1 MQQGA
6 AGRHSSRLPLAAPRS
21 YSLTNKVSALAC
33 CVRVSFCFN
42 VPGRR
47 PPWLGGGKTRLTRTA
62 NGARGMIRKFPLRIQ
77 GRKQPGAAKASGLGT
92 RYSQPLTHAGTNG
105 ARRCLTSQIGR
116 DGVRSAC
123 CGPSRQR
130 RQAGRRTWL
139 RARPSSAGQSAK
151 KKGSTLRR
159 DGCAG
164 CCPSAVARREGGLRS
179 PAEQRAREGPRRSG
193 CWDEPTPC
201 SPCFCSCSA
210 ARPRYDP
217 RPPSCRQDERDER
230 PSQDE
235 RTQRPAMAVLTAAD
249 GRAADRQA
257 SGRSGSLLPATASS
271 TLDAVDAGQNSVVCC
286 SAQLARRSAAQPG
299 RRPPVSLGSQ
309 RSCRVSKGLQEGWL
323 AVSGCRAEQRSTDQ
337 LMLSPPAHAEAA
349 AARQPA
355 GGPPPPA
362 HAEAAAARPPPT
374 DRWMEDGPRGGRRQR
389 PSSAQRQR
397 QAGSSSSSP
406 GRKTGITAGQLD
418 GSGDNWPTIN
428 QRQPSRA
435 PRLSSSAHQPCAGS
449 VDAPQPVALR
459 RCCVKE
465 ADRPPRPWTSKTGRH
480 HH

>member
-1 MQQGA
+1 
-6 AGRHSSRLPLAAPRS
+6 
-21 YSLTNKVSALAC
+21 
-33 CVRVSFCFN
+33 
-42 VPGRR
+42 
-47 PPWLGGGKTRLTRTA
+47 
-62 NGARGMIRKFPLRIQ
+62 
-77 GRKQPGAAKASGLGT
+77 
-92 RYSQPLTHAGTNG
+92 
-105 ARRCLTSQIGR
+105 
-116 DGVRSAC
+116 
-123 CGPSRQR
+123 
-130 RQAGRRTWL
+130 
-139 RARPSSAGQSAK
+139 
-151 KKGSTLRR
+151 
-159 DGCAG
+159 
-164 CCPSAVARREGGLRS
+164 
-179 PAEQRAREGPRRSG
+179 
-193 CWDEPTPC
+193 
-201 SPCFCSCSA
+201 
-210 ARPRYDP
+210 
-217 RPPSCRQDERDER
+217 
-230 PSQDE
+230 
-235 RTQRPAMAVLTAAD
+235 MAVLTAAD

-299 RRPPVSLGSQ
+299 RRRPPVSLGSQ

-397 QAGSSSSSP
+397 QAGSSSSP

>member
-1 MQQGA
+1 MRRPASERVRGRAQGSRRSA
-6 AGRHSSRLPLAAPRS
+6 ALF
-21 YSLTNKVSALAC
+21 VSALTPP
-33 CVRVSFCFN
+33 
-42 VPGRR
+42 VPVLILVPR
-47 PPWLGGGKTRLTRTA
+47 P
-62 NGARGMIRKFPLRIQ
+62 
-77 GRKQPGAAKASGLGT
+77 
-92 RYSQPLTHAGTNG
+92 
-105 ARRCLTSQIGR
+105 
-116 DGVRSAC
+116 
-123 CGPSRQR
+123 
-130 RQAGRRTWL
+130 
-139 RARPSSAGQSAK
+139 
-151 KKGSTLRR
+151 
-159 DGCAG
+159 
-164 CCPSAVARREGGLRS
+164 VARS
-179 PAEQRAREGPRRSG
+179 VS
-193 CWDEPTPC
+193 D
-201 SPCFCSCSA
+201 A
-210 ARPRYDP
+210 ASR
-217 RPPSCRQDERDER
+217 
-230 PSQDE
+230 QDE
-235 RTQRPAMAVLTAAD
+235 RTQRRSEGS
-249 GRAADRQA
+249 GRAAARPTPDRQA
-257 SGRSGSLLPATASS
+257 SARFGGLLPATTSS
-271 TLDAVDAGQNSVVCC
+271 SFDAVCRPSQIRVCKGPSSVVC
-286 SAQLARRSAAQPG
+286 SAELARRSKARSLSSA
-299 RRPPVSLGSQ
+299 PVSLGSQ

-397 QAGSSSSSP
+397 QAGSSSSP

>member
-1 MQQGA
+1 MGYAQRAVAQADSGGRQGDAHGSARGRRQLDRVQKRRAAPCAATAAQGA
-6 AGRHSSRLPLAAPRS
+6 AHRLLLGGRGAS
-21 YSLTNKVSALAC
+21 
-33 CVRVSFCFN
+33 
-42 VPGRR
+42 GRR
-47 PPWLGGGKTRLTRTA
+47 RSSAQERA
-62 NGARGMIRKFPLRIQ
+62 RVGAG
-77 GRKQPGAAKASGLGT
+77 
-92 RYSQPLTHAGTNG
+92 AGT
-105 ARRCLTSQIGR
+105 
-116 DGVRSAC
+116 
-123 CGPSRQR
+123 SR
-130 RQAGRRTWL
+130 
-139 RARPSSAGQSAK
+139 
-151 KKGSTLRR
+151 
-159 DGCAG
+159 
-164 CCPSAVARREGGLRS
+164 
-179 PAEQRAREGPRRSG
+179 
-193 CWDEPTPC
+193 PTPC

-217 RPPSCRQDERDER
+217 RTPSCRQDERDER

-374 DRWMEDGPRGGRRQR
+374 DRPMDGGWTERG
-389 PSSAQRQR
+389 PSSATVVSAAPASGRQQQQPRAKDGDNCWPTGRQR
-397 QAGSSSSSP
+397 G
-406 GRKTGITAGQLD
+406 
-418 GSGDNWPTIN
+418 
-428 QRQPSRA
+428 
-435 PRLSSSAHQPCAGS
+435 
-449 VDAPQPVALR
+449 
-459 RCCVKE
+459 
-465 ADRPPRPWTSKTGRH
+465 
-480 HH
+480 

>member
-1 MQQGA
+1 MLWPKPTA
-6 AGRHSSRLPLAAPRS
+6 EAGRATHMAPRAAV
-21 YSLTNKVSALAC
+21 VSWTEC
-33 CVRVSFCFN
+33 
-42 VPGRR
+42 
-47 PPWLGGGKTRLTRTA
+47 K
-62 NGARGMIRKFPLRIQ
+62 KE
-77 GRKQPGAAKASGLGT
+77 
-92 RYSQPLTHAGTNG
+92 
-105 ARRCLTSQIGR
+105 
-116 DGVRSAC
+116 
-123 CGPSRQR
+123 
-130 RQAGRRTWL
+130 
-139 RARPSSAGQSAK
+139 GQHPAP
-151 KKGSTLRR
+151 R
-159 DGCAG
+159 
-164 CCPSAVARREGGLRS
+164 RREGGLRS

-217 RPPSCRQDERDER
+217 RTPSCRQDERDER

-323 AVSGCRAEQRSTDQ
+323 GRVGQWPSTGSADQ

-374 DRWMEDGPRGGRRQR
+374 DRPMDGGWTERG
-389 PSSAQRQR
+389 PSSATVVSAAPASGRQQQQPRAKDGDNCWPTGRQR
-397 QAGSSSSSP
+397 G
-406 GRKTGITAGQLD
+406 
-418 GSGDNWPTIN
+418 
-428 QRQPSRA
+428 
-435 PRLSSSAHQPCAGS
+435 
-449 VDAPQPVALR
+449 
-459 RCCVKE
+459 
-465 ADRPPRPWTSKTGRH
+465 
-480 HH
+480 